1 MGEIVDN
8 FGVELGG
15 AGLRRA
21 GVLLLGGLSLA
32 LGVVAVPGLLLH
44 PSLLLLVGG
53 DGGVAVP
60 AAVVAAVGA
69 GGEVAGEAFVGL
81 ILAAV
86 VALWA
91 MHFDVAGGAAGEA
104 GEVDAGLLGL
114 AMYEDG
120 NQFFGG
126 DGIVK
131 CGVENTIASVG
142 RLARFGMEQT
152 DREII
157 QMMMEN

>member
-1 MGEIVDN
+1 MDGGAFGPVGEAVVVAGGHPVGAGGDVHLFEGSLGDAAMGEVVDD

-44 PSLLLLVGG
+44 PRLLLLVGG

-81 ILAAV
+81 VLAAV
-86 VALWA
+86 VALGA

-104 GEVDAGLLGL
+104 GEVDAFGLPVDSHGL
-114 AMYEDG
+114 
-120 NQFFGG
+120 
-126 DGIVK
+126 
-131 CGVENTIASVG
+131 VES
-142 RLARFGMEQT
+142 
-152 DREII
+152 
-157 QMMMEN
+157 